1 MSDIP
6 FVYNPSSCLEQLING
21 AIMMS
26 KEEVKKE
33 KGFTLIEITI
43 VVVLIGIL
51 VAIIIPIYRTSV
63 VRAREAVLKENLFQ
77 IRDAISKFY
86 YDKKKYPTSLEDLIT
101 YKYLAR
107 VPVDPIADSTDWQL
121 MRFEPDDQEDFDPEI
136 AEGIIDVKSTVESA
150 SLDGTNYSDW

>member
-1 MSDIP
+1 
-6 FVYNPSSCLEQLING
+6 
-21 AIMMS
+21 MMS